1 MYKLKR
7 RDIIKG
13 LATIPLLGYFAL
25 AFKSNI
31 NKNLIQKSD
40 NSLEPLRI
48 NRLDAPAQKLRPP
61 TGDRANKLR
70 IGLVGIGWR
79 GEALLLS
86 LGFAHPDVIRENT
99 VQGKYNA
106 YFRRTYV
113 DNEDL
118 NIEITAVCDVFEVHA
133 ERGALI
139 SQNYIRNGSSQI
151 KNKPAKIYPS
161 YRDLIAS
168 GEVDAVIIA
177 TSDHT
182 HVPIAIEAAG
192 KGLPIYVE
200 KPMAHS
206 IEDAVRLKDTI
217 KSTDVVFQL
226 GHQNR
231 QQMSYKIARELYRK
245 DALGI
250 VNMVQTYTNRNTVFG
265 AWIRDDAF
273 DHKLGNKNNIDW
285 KEFLHD
291 APWHEFDL
299 KRFFSW
305 QRYSDYGTSL
315 TGNDFTHQYDAI
327 NQILNLG
334 IPETVVATGGQYY
347 YKHHGDMPDVFNSV
361 FNYPERG
368 LTLTYNGTLK
378 NDVYQQSRILG
389 SEATMDVDRAVMLY
403 RNQNS
408 ERYKNIQTDPSDPL
422 YYYAPDSDVDAVS
435 SATSKVYMQG
445 GYGPTFIDGRM
456 ADATFLH
463 LKEWVDAI
471 RGHGRTSC
479 SIDRGFEEAVT
490 FNLANMAYV
499 HKKPVKWD
507 RNLEKVI
514 IG

>member
-1 MYKLKR
+1 MYKIKR

-31 NKNLIQKSD
+31 NKKLSQ
-40 NSLEPLRI
+40 NSVNNLEPLGI
-48 NRLDAPAQKLRPP
+48 KRLDAPVQKLRPP

-70 IGLVGIGWR
+70 IGLVGVGWR

-99 VQGKYNA
+99 LQGKYND
-106 YFRRTYV
+106 YFKRTYV
-113 DNEDL
+113 DNENL

-133 ERGALI
+133 GRGALI
-139 SQNYIRNGSSQI
+139 SQNYIRKDAAQAKI
-151 KNKPAKIYPS
+151 RPAKIYPS

-177 TSDHT
+177 TADHT
-182 HVPIAIEAAG
+182 HVPIAVEAAG
-192 KGLPIYVE
+192 KGLHVYLE

-217 KSTDVVFQL
+217 KSTNVVFQL

-231 QQMSYKIARELYRK
+231 QQMSYKVARELYRK
-245 DALGI
+245 DVVGV

-273 DHKLGNKNNIDW
+273 DHKLGNKENINW

-315 TGNDFTHQYDAI
+315 TGNDFTHQYDAV

-334 IPETVVATGGQYY
+334 IPESVVATGGQYY
-347 YKHHGDMPDVFNSV
+347 YKHHGDMPDVFNAV

-408 ERYKNIQTDPSDPL
+408 ARYKNIQADPSDPL
-422 YYYAPDSDVDAVS
+422 YYYAPGSDVDAVS
-435 SATSKVYMQG
+435 SATSKVYMLG
-445 GYGPTFIDGRM
+445 GYGPTYIDGRM
-456 ADATFLH
+456 TDATFLH

-471 RGHGRTSC
+471 RGHGKTSC
-479 SIDRGFEEAVT
+479 NIDRGFEEAVT
-490 FNLANMAYV
+490 FNLANLAYV
-499 HKKPVKWD
+499 HEKPVKWD
-507 RNLEKVI
+507 RNNETAI

>member
-1 MYKLKR
+1 MNKVKR

-13 LATIPLLGYFAL
+13 LATVPLLGYFAL

-31 NKNLIQKSD
+31 NKKLSQKSS
-40 NSLEPLRI
+40 NSLEPFGIKKLI
-48 NRLDAPAQKLRPP
+48 APAQKLRPP
-61 TGDRANKLR
+61 TGDHTNKLR

-79 GEALLLS
+79 GQALLLS
-86 LGFAHPDVIRENT
+86 LGFAHPDVISENT
-99 VQGKYNA
+99 VRGKYND

-118 NIEITAVCDVFEVHA
+118 NVEITAVCDVFKVHV
-133 ERGALI
+133 ERGVLI
-139 SQNYIRNGSSQI
+139 SQNYIRKSSSQTKI
-151 KNKPAKIYPS
+151 SPAKIYPS
-161 YRDLIAS
+161 YRDLMAS

-177 TSDHT
+177 TADHT
-182 HVPIAIEAAG
+182 HVPIAIEAAK
-192 KGLPIYVE
+192 KGLHVYLE

-206 IEDAVRLKDTI
+206 VEDAVQLKNTI

-231 QQMSYKIARELYRK
+231 QQMSYKIANELYHK
-245 DALGI
+245 NVLGD

-273 DHKLGNKNNIDW
+273 DHKLGNKDNINW

-327 NQILNLG
+327 NQVLNLG
-334 IPETVVATGGQYY
+334 IPDAVVASGGQYY

-389 SEATMDVDRAVMLY
+389 SEATMDIDRAVVLY
-403 RNQNS
+403 RNQDS
-408 ERYKNIQTDPSDPL
+408 ERYKNIQIDPSDPL
-422 YYYAPDSDVDAVS
+422 YYYAPNADVDAVS
-435 SATSKVYMQG
+435 SATSKVYLQG
-445 GYGPTFIDGRM
+445 GYGPTYIDGRM

-463 LKEWVDAI
+463 LKEWIDAI

-479 SIDRGFEEAVT
+479 SIDKGFEEAVT
-490 FNLANMAYV
+490 FNLANLAYI
-499 HKKPVKWD
+499 HKKPIKWD
-507 RNLEKVI
+507 RNLETAI